1 MAATP
6 KRPTIADVARLAGV
20 SNGTVSFT
28 LNDRPG
34 VAAATRERVLAACE
48 ELGWTPD
55 ARARALST
63 SRSSALGLVI
73 ARPPELL
80 GSDPFFAPFI
90 AGIESVL
97 ALRGHVLV
105 LQVIGGD
112 GEERAYRRLASEGRV
127 DGVFLTDLRVQ
138 DPRPALLRRIGMPAL
153 AVGRQRGGPLLPSVL
168 LDDLGGIAAA
178 VEHLVAL
185 GHRRVAYVGGPDD
198 LVHGADRHQAWLE
211 AVTGAGL
218 VPGPDLVGDFTAAG
232 GAKATAEA
240 MAADPR
246 PTAVVYAND
255 LMAIAGIHQ
264 VVAAGLRVPE
274 DVSVT
279 GFDDVE
285 LAAHVSPPLTTVT
298 TDAMAWGAQAA
309 TRLLDLVDGRAAP
322 ALQDTDR
329 DSTAVRLVVRGSTAA
344 PATTA

>member
-6 KRPTIADVARLAGV
+6 KRTTITDVARLAGV
-20 SNGTVSFT
+20 SNGTVSFA
-28 LNDRPG
+28 LNGRPG
-34 VAAATRERVLAACE
+34 VSAATKARILAACD
-48 ELGWTPD
+48 ELGWVPD

-97 ALRGHVLV
+97 APRGHVLV
-105 LQVIGGD
+105 LQVLQEED
-112 GEERAYRRLASEGRV
+112 EERAYRRLASEGRV
-127 DGVFLTDLRVQ
+127 DGVFLTDLRVE
-138 DPRPALLRRIGMPAL
+138 DPRPWLLQEIGLPAV
-153 AVGRQRGGPLLPSVL
+153 AVGRQRGGPRLPSVV
-168 LDDLGGIAAA
+168 LDDPGGITAA
-178 VEHLVAL
+178 VWHLVAL
-185 GHRRVAYVGGPDD
+185 GHQRIAYVGGPPN
-198 LVHGADRHQAWLE
+198 LVHGADRHRAWLE
-211 AVTGAGL
+211 AMAGADL
-218 VPGPDLVGDFTAAG
+218 TPGPDLVGDFTAGG

-240 MAADPR
+240 MAATPR
-246 PTAVVYAND
+246 PTAIVYAND

-264 VVAAGLRVPE
+264 VVAAGLEVPG

-298 TDAMAWGAQAA
+298 TDAMGWGAQAA
-309 TRLLDLVDGRAAP
+309 RRLLDIVDRRPAAAEEVAP
-322 ALQDTDR
+322 AHL
-329 DSTAVRLVVRGSTAA
+329 LVRGSTAPPA
-344 PATTA
+344 PPA

>member
-6 KRPTIADVARLAGV
+6 RRPTIADVARLAGV
-20 SNGTVSFT
+20 SNGTVSFA

-34 VAAATRERVLAACE
+34 VGAVTKARILAACE

-90 AGIESVL
+90 AGVESVL
-97 ALRGHVLV
+97 ARRGHVLV
-105 LQVIGGD
+105 LQVISGD
-112 GEERAYRRLASEGRV
+112 GEERAYRRLAAEGRV

-138 DPRPALLRRIGMPAL
+138 DPRPALLEEIGMPAL
-153 AVGRQRGGPLLPSVL
+153 AVGRQRGGPRLPSVL
-168 LDDLGGIAAA
+168 LDDLGGITAA

-185 GHRRVAYVGGPDD
+185 GHRRIAYVGGPPD
-198 LVHGADRHQAWLE
+198 LVHGADRHRAWLE
-211 AVTGAGL
+211 AVTAAGL

-232 GAKATAEA
+232 GAKATVEA
-240 MAADPR
+240 MDADPP
-246 PTAVVYAND
+246 PTAIVYAND

-264 VVAAGLRVPE
+264 VAAAGLQVPD
-274 DVSVT
+274 DVSIT

-298 TDAMAWGAQAA
+298 TDAMAWGARAA
-309 TRLLDLVDGRAAP
+309 SHLLDLVDRRPAA
-322 ALQDTDR
+322 AR
-329 DSTAVRLVVRGSTAA
+329 ETATMHLVVRGSTA
-344 PATTA
+344 PPTATT

>member
-20 SNGTVSFT
+20 SNGTVSFA

-34 VAAATRERVLAACE
+34 VGAATKARILAACE

-105 LQVIGGD
+105 LQVIGEEH
-112 GEERAYRRLASEGRV
+112 EERAYRRLASEGRV
-127 DGVFLTDLRVQ
+127 DGVFLTDLRVD
-138 DPRPALLRRIGMPAL
+138 DPRPALLREIGMPAL
-153 AVGRQRGGPLLPSVL
+153 AVGRQRGEPRLPSVL
-168 LDDLGGIAAA
+168 LDDLGGVTAA
-178 VEHLVAL
+178 VEHLVGL
-185 GHRRVAYVGGPDD
+185 GHRRIAHVGGPPT
-198 LVHGADRHQAWLE
+198 LVHGADRRRAWRE
-211 AVTGAGL
+211 AMAGAGL
-218 VPGPDLVGDFTAAG
+218 APGPDLVGDFTAAG

-240 MAADPR
+240 LADVPR
-246 PTAVVYAND
+246 PTAIVYAND
-255 LMAIAGIHQ
+255 LMAIAGAHQ
-264 VVAAGLRVPE
+264 VAAAGLRVPD
-274 DVSVT
+274 DVSIT

-285 LAAHVSPPLTTVT
+285 LAAHVSPSLTTVT

-309 TRLLDLVDGRAAP
+309 SRLLDLVDRRTVP
-322 ALQDTDR
+322 DQE
-329 DSTAVRLVVRGSTAA
+329 SSAVRLVVRGSTAP
-344 PATTA
+344 PAVPA